1 MSGLENARKPP
12 LINGSRLVVIMKQV
26 RGILGAPFFLTLL
39 AAAFCI
45 WVALGNDVN
54 FCATTGCTLY
64 EDFSFFGIS
73 LWWIGA
79 GAFGVLAL
87 AALFGLARPGAWLA
101 ALMVLADCGFLLLMA
116 LTAPCVSCLA
126 AAAFFA
132 GAYLLFRRGARERS
146 HQKGVARK
154 RHSVLLWVWL
164 ALFVVNLGAVARSQL
179 DVWPILDEGGDAK
192 TRMFFS
198 PACPHCV
205 EGINALSG
213 RLGVAFYPVA
223 DNDSDIYRIARMKE
237 LLGEGMSMAEALA
250 QSAEYEIPALIGQ
263 FSPSLLILRLH
274 LLRNKAHIFA
284 SNSRGVPF
292 FEERGLPAG
301 LKTRINARERKTSIL
316 DIPKQDAPINR
327 DPTLPIDDG
336 TGQCAPGAPCPQG
349 PQATREAD
357 YHRF

>member
-126 AAAFFA
+126 AAA
-132 GAYLLFRRGARERS
+132 LD
-146 HQKGVARK
+146 RK
-154 RHSVLLWVWL
+154 SVV
-164 ALFVVNLGAVARSQL
+164 
-179 DVWPILDEGGDAK
+179 
-192 TRMFFS
+192 
-198 PACPHCV
+198 
-205 EGINALSG
+205 
-213 RLGVAFYPVA
+213 
-223 DNDSDIYRIARMKE
+223 
-237 LLGEGMSMAEALA
+237 
-250 QSAEYEIPALIGQ
+250 
-263 FSPSLLILRLH
+263 
-274 LLRNKAHIFA
+274 
-284 SNSRGVPF
+284 
-292 FEERGLPAG
+292 
-301 LKTRINARERKTSIL
+301 
-316 DIPKQDAPINR
+316 
-327 DPTLPIDDG
+327 
-336 TGQCAPGAPCPQG
+336 
-349 PQATREAD
+349 
-357 YHRF
+357 